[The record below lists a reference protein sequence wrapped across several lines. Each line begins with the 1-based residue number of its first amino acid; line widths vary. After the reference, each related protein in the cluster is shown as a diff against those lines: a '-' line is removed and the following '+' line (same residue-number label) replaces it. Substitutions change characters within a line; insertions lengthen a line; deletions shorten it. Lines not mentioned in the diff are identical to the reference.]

1 MLKRLDN
8 LSSPITLFYKGF
20 PRHSSI
26 ISGII
31 TILTYTTIIILGVFF
46 SINFLFKKNPSIFY
60 YNRFIYDI
68 GLFSFNN
75 SGIFHF
81 IYLGQKDK
89 FTI

>member
-46 SINFLFKKNPSIFY
+46 QLIFFLKKIQAY
-60 YNRFIYDI
+60 FIIID
-68 GLFSFNN
+68 LFMILDFFLL
-75 SGIFHF
+75 IIQEFF
-81 IYLGQKDK
+81 ILY
-89 FTI
+89 I